1 MSFFK
6 VPTYRN
12 QKWLKAVAALGTCVL
27 CGSEGV
33 QAAHRNE
40 SKGMA
45 SKADD
50 CLSAALCP
58 ACHSSIDQGKDMT
71 RDERRATMDRA
82 IVLTLRELVLQG
94 RVSVK

>member
-12 QKWLKAVAALGTCVL
+12 QKWLRAVSELGTCVL

-33 QAAHRNE
+33 QAAHANLG
-40 SKGMA
+40 KGMGI
-45 SKADD
+45 KADD

-58 ACHSSIDQGKDMT
+58 TCHTNIDQGKDLS
-71 RDERRATMDRA
+71 RDQRRSEMDRA

>member
-6 VPTYRN
+6 TPTYRN
-12 QKWLKAVAALGTCVL
+12 QKWLRAVSELGTCVL

-40 SKGMA
+40 GKGMA

-50 CLSAALCP
+50 CLTAALCP
-58 ACHSSIDQGKDMT
+58 SCHSEIDQGKNLS
-71 RDERRATMDRA
+71 RDQRRSEMDRA

>member
-12 QKWLKAVAALGTCVL
+12 QKWLRAVADLGECVL
-27 CGSEGV
+27 CGSHGV

-40 SKGMA
+40 SKSMGA
-45 SKADD
+45 KVDD
-50 CLSAALCP
+50 CLTAALCP
-58 ACHSSIDQGKDMT
+58 TCHSAIDQGKDLS
-71 RDERRATMDRA
+71 RDQRRSEMDRA
-82 IVLTLRELVLQG
+82 IVLTLRQLVLQG

>member
-6 VPTYRN
+6 TPTYRN
-12 QKWLKAVAALGTCVL
+12 PKWLKAVSEVGTCVL
-27 CGSEGV
+27 CGTEGV

-40 SKGMA
+40 GKSLA
-45 SKADD
+45 SKTDD

-58 ACHSSIDQGKDMT
+58 SCHSQIDQGKDMT

-82 IVLTLRELVLQG
+82 IVLTLRELVLAG